1 MTPLRPFA
9 AVLLLALV
17 GAACAGSDPVVA
29 TVNGRDIHQSEVLEL
44 RSVDE
49 DAVRVDSAE
58 FRNELFNVIAQ
69 EVVVSAL
76 DEDFGI
82 TITPDE
88 VESELAARLE
98 EGGITEEEAIASLQD
113 PNATRERLLRIVYS
127 GLLGERA
134 TAALA
139 TRDDFVAQL
148 TDETPELVTTVCARH
163 ILVETE
169 AEAQAAAARL
179 AEGEEFASVADSVS
193 TDPAAGGDLGCSV
206 AGRFV
211 PEFAEAT
218 LVAPL
223 GVVFGPVQTDFGF
236 HLIVVDSREEPT
248 AESIAADP
256 LAALPADLLQSE
268 FNNWFNDQ
276 VDAAEVSVLS
286 RIGTWFP
293 DGPGILPPG

>member
-1 MTPLRPFA
+1 MRPFA

-17 GAACAGSDPVVA
+17 GAACSGSDPVVA

-49 DAVRVDSAE
+49 DAVRVDSSE

-76 DEDFGI
+76 DEEFGV
-82 TITPDE
+82 TISPDE
-88 VESELAARLE
+88 VETELADRLVQ
-98 EGGITEEEAIASLQD
+98 GGITEEEAIASLQD

-139 TRDDFVAQL
+139 SREDFVA
-148 TDETPELVTTVCARH
+148 DIMEERRELVTTVCARH
-163 ILVETE
+163 ILVETA
-169 AEAQAAAARL
+169 AEAQQAAARL
-179 AEGEEFASVADSVS
+179 AEGEEFASVANDVS
-193 TDPAAGGDLGCSV
+193 TDPAAGGDLGCAV
-206 AGRFV
+206 AGRYV

-223 GVVFGPVQTDFGF
+223 DTVFGPVQTEFGF
-236 HLIVVDSREEPT
+236 HLIVVESREEPT

-256 LAALPADLLQSE
+256 LGALPADLLQSE
-268 FNNWFNDQ
+268 FNNWFNAR
-276 VDAAEVSVLS
+276 VDEADVSVLS
-286 RIGTWFP
+286 RVGTWFP

>member
-1 MTPLRPFA
+1 MRPIA

-17 GAACAGSDPVVA
+17 GVACSGADPVVA

-44 RSVDE
+44 RSVDP
-49 DAVRVDSAE
+49 DAVRVDSSE

-76 DEDFGI
+76 DEDFGV
-82 TITPDE
+82 TVTPDE
-88 VESELAARLE
+88 VEAELAARLE

-113 PNATRERLLRIVYS
+113 PAATRERLLRIVYS

-139 TRDDFVAQL
+139 SRDDFVAEI
-148 TDETPELVTTVCARH
+148 TSDTPELVTTVCARH
-163 ILVETE
+163 ILTETE
-169 AEAQAAAARL
+169 AEAQAAAERL
-179 AEGEEFASVADSVS
+179 AAGEDFAAVADEVS

-211 PEFAEAT
+211 TEFAEAT

-223 GVVFGPVQTDFGF
+223 GKVFGPVETEFGF
-236 HLIVVDSREEPT
+236 HLIVVDSREQPD
-248 AESIAADP
+248 AEAIAADP

-276 VDAAEVSVLS
+276 VDEAEVSVLS
-286 RIGTWFP
+286 RVGTWFP